1 MIYIVTYRV
10 TSINKSHKAWKDVMT
25 FNNEFPIIKLFNGLN
40 VMNFS
45 SPHSYVFVTREVL
58 PACSDE
64 VAQRY
69 KLDSDH
75 TLHDRGVYSD
85 VLIKYNISNEMCDVL
100 VKATEYN
107 GIDIILVPYPVL
119 DAWSAMIRNLDDE
132 YLRYLERVLLKIK
145 TCKLDDRVTKAI
157 KSDQFCTSLEGLMVI
172 NESLVPA

>member
-1 MIYIVTYRV
+1 M
-10 TSINKSHKAWKDVMT
+10 KFH
-25 FNNEFPIIKLFNGLN
+25 NEFPIIKLFNGLN

-85 VLIKYNISNEMCDVL
+85 VLIKYSISNKMCDLL
-100 VKATEYN
+100 VKAYEYN
-107 GIDIILVPYPVL
+107 GVDIILVPYPVL
-119 DAWSAMIRNLDDE
+119 DAWSAMIRNLEHDD
-132 YLRYLERVLLKIK
+132 YLRYLEQVLLKIR

-157 KSDQFCTSLEGLMVI
+157 RSDQFCTSLEGLMVI
-172 NESLVPA
+172 NEAMVPA

>member
-1 MIYIVTYRV
+1 MM
-10 TSINKSHKAWKDVMT
+10 KFH
-25 FNNEFPIIKLFNGLN
+25 NEFPIIRLYNGVN
-40 VMNFS
+40 IMNFS
-45 SPHSYVFVTREVL
+45 SPHCYVFNTKEVL

-85 VLIKYNISNEMCDVL
+85 VLIKYSISNTMSDVL
-100 VKATEYN
+100 VTANDYD

-119 DAWSAMIRNLDDE
+119 DAWSAMIRNLEHDD
-132 YLRYLERVLLKIK
+132 YLRYLEQVLLKIR

-157 KSDQFCTSLEGLMVI
+157 RSDQFCTSLEGLMVI

>member
-1 MIYIVTYRV
+1 
-10 TSINKSHKAWKDVMT
+10 MT
-25 FNNEFPIIKLFNGLN
+25 FNNEFPIIKLYNGLN

-64 VAQRY
+64 VAQKY

-75 TLHDRGVYSD
+75 ALHDRGVYSD
-85 VLIKYNISNEMCDVL
+85 VLIKYNINDDMFNIL

-119 DAWSAMIRNLDDE
+119 EMSSVLQ
-132 YLRYLERVLLKIK
+132 LRV
-145 TCKLDDRVTKAI
+145 
-157 KSDQFCTSLEGLMVI
+157 
-172 NESLVPA
+172 

>member
-1 MIYIVTYRV
+1 
-10 TSINKSHKAWKDVMT
+10 MT
-25 FNNEFPIIKLFNGLN
+25 FNNEFPIIKLYNGLN

-45 SPHSYVFVTREVL
+45 SPHSYVFHTREVL

-64 VAQRY
+64 VAQKY

-100 VKATEYN
+100 VKASEYN

-157 KSDQFCTSLEGLMVI
+157 RSDQFCTSLEGLMVI

>member
-1 MIYIVTYRV
+1 
-10 TSINKSHKAWKDVMT
+10 MT
-25 FNNEFPIIKLFNGLN
+25 FNNEFPIIKLYNGLN

-45 SPHSYVFVTREVL
+45 SPHSYVFHTREVL

-64 VAQRY
+64 VAQKY

-85 VLIKYNISNEMCDVL
+85 VLIKYNISNEMCDIL
-100 VKATEYN
+100 VKASEYD

-119 DAWSAMIRNLDDE
+119 DAWSAMVRLESELDDE
-132 YLRYLERVLLKIK
+132 VIGMSEAERVLLKIK

-157 KSDQFCTSLEGLMVI
+157 RSDQFCTSLEGLMVK
-172 NESLVPA
+172 NEALVPA

>member
-1 MIYIVTYRV
+1 
-10 TSINKSHKAWKDVMT
+10 MT

-45 SPHSYVFVTREVL
+45 SPHSYVFHTREVL

-64 VAQRY
+64 VAQKY

-75 TLHDRGVYSD
+75 TLHDRGKYSD

-100 VKATEYN
+100 VKASQYN

-157 KSDQFCTSLEGLMVI
+157 RSDQFCTSIEGLMVV

>member
-1 MIYIVTYRV
+1 
-10 TSINKSHKAWKDVMT
+10 MT
-25 FNNEFPIIKLFNGLN
+25 FNNEFPIIKLYNGLN

-64 VAQRY
+64 VAQKY

-75 TLHDRGVYSD
+75 ALHDRGVYSD
-85 VLIKYNISNEMCDVL
+85 VLIKYNINDDMFNIL

-119 DAWSAMIRNLDDE
+119 DAWSAMVRQDVYE
-132 YLRYLERVLLKIK
+132 VAWCEQVLLKIR

-157 KSDQFCTSLEGLMVI
+157 KSDQFCTSIEGLMVI

>member
-1 MIYIVTYRV
+1 M
-10 TSINKSHKAWKDVMT
+10 KFH
-25 FNNEFPIIKLFNGLN
+25 NEFPIIKLFNGLN

-85 VLIKYNISNEMCDVL
+85 VLIKYSISNKMCDLL
-100 VKATEYN
+100 VKAYEYN
-107 GIDIILVPYPVL
+107 GVDIILVPYPVL
-119 DAWSAMIRNLDDE
+119 DAWSAMIRNLEHDD
-132 YLRYLERVLLKIK
+132 YLRYLEQVLLKIR

-157 KSDQFCTSLEGLMVI
+157 RSDQFCTSLEGLMVI
-172 NESLVPA
+172 NEALVPA

>member
-1 MIYIVTYRV
+1 
-10 TSINKSHKAWKDVMT
+10 MT
-25 FNNEFPIIKLFNGLN
+25 FNNEFQIIKLYNGLN

-64 VAQRY
+64 VAQKY

-100 VKATEYN
+100 VKASEYD

-119 DAWSAMIRNLDDE
+119 DAWSAMIRNLDDD
-132 YLRYLERVLLKIK
+132 YLRYLERVLLKIR

-157 KSDQFCTSLEGLMVI
+157 RSDQFCTSLEGLMVI
-172 NESLVPA
+172 NEALVPA